1 MSEIPTGIGVPTK
14 GKFLRIARTHYTSLI
29 THCNRSGLKT
39 IINLLKSKVCYEV

>member
-1 MSEIPTGIGVPTK
+1 MSEIPTGIGVPAK
-14 GKFLRIARTHYTSLI
+14 GKFLRIARTHYTLI